1 MASGPFPCL
10 GLPPHR
16 LWALRPGV
24 YEDERGRTWVIVVV
38 RLSPSWR
45 AQGRAPRHHAH
56 EPSITVH
63 IWQMPV
69 HPQVP
74 MLPSELTLSQLPF
87 TWQLHPGGRYR
98 AMDSR
103 LWEIEDHGQVD
114 STEQLILTQLPPG
127 ND

>member
-1 MASGPFPCL
+1 MP
-10 GLPPHR
+10 LP
-16 LWALRPGV
+16 LWSL
-24 YEDERGRTWVIVVV
+24 
-38 RLSPSWR
+38 
-45 AQGRAPRHHAH
+45 QH

-103 LWEIEDHGQVD
+103 LWEIEDHGQASVWWSQD
-114 STEQLILTQLPPG
+114 RVMRSRC
-127 ND
+127 